1 MWDVCVGTSLG
12 KIQEGTAEKTLH
24 FNGEGRSRS
33 RKTQEL
39 GKRGERGS
47 GETGGTEWS
56 GPALHWLETPSS
68 LGFLF
73 SYSLPA
79 PAYARSS
86 LSSVGLPGKSKKGW
100 GPCVSCLV
108 GEFRSY
114 LQGSSQ
120 GHQDVSLCWFH
131 HREHQGHWVCP
142 SPYSNPRYFRALT
155 LGHNLLIDEIS
166 RVV

>member
-12 KIQEGTAEKTLH
+12 KIQEGTTQKTLH

-39 GKRGERGS
+39 GKQGERGS

-73 SYSLPA
+73 SYSPPA

-108 GEFRSY
+108 GGVQVIPPRQLPRASGCQSM
-114 LQGSSQ
+114 LVPSQ
-120 GHQDVSLCWFH
+120 GTPGPLGLSLTI
-131 HREHQGHWVCP
+131 Q
-142 SPYSNPRYFRALT
+142 
-155 LGHNLLIDEIS
+155 
-166 RVV
+166 